1 MNKSIVVDGKIFKQK
16 EVKLSVSAPR
26 PGKQLI
32 GFDRSFMS
40 NRTEDGKPIDFDLI
54 KTHYSDL
61 RDGNETEICLQFG
74 MTRKVYTKIIPS
86 LNLEIVDR
94 TKRVHNFSAYV
105 PYDKW
110 HQHALNELIEAED
123 VETIKQWCV
132 IDCSFRHVPRPGIQ
146 KFLEVYESEN
156 ILEQIERAVNGL
168 IYKYSEDEQID
179 EFKSFKRQSVPAFE
193 KNVLSNKLVL
203 SNQPHFYRA
212 ENEKYITDFLWR
224 RKLIDNCKAFLYK
237 KEHELNDR
245 EMLRQIKIAGL
256 HNGFSQHNPLWM
268 RSIINKYNLRSVAD
282 PTAGWGHRLIGAACD
297 NVRYIGNDI
306 DPDTVTGI
314 NKIAKLIG
322 YENYTMFNH
331 DCSEFAPEEDYEGVV
346 TCIPYWTT
354 EMYFGEQTSTSK
366 YTTYEDW
373 LNIWWRKTIRLWA
386 KPSVRIFA
394 VMINNQFKEDIKR
407 VCIEEGLNFIEEIQV
422 GKKTNLNHFQRTA
435 QAKNEG
441 SSKKGEQYLVFGR
454 KT

>member
-1 MNKSIVVDGKIFKQK
+1 MNKSIVIDGIEFKQK
-16 EVKLSVSAPR
+16 EVKLSVSSPR

-40 NRTEDGKPIDFDLI
+40 NRTEDGKPIDFQLIEKQHPDLELGTGLSHTI
-54 KTHYSDL
+54 
-61 RDGNETEICLQFG
+61 R
-74 MTRKVYTKIIPS
+74 S
-86 LNLEIVDR
+86 LNLNILDR
-94 TKRVHNFSAYV
+94 TKRVHNFSAYASN
-105 PYDKW
+105 DKW
-110 HQHALNELIEAED
+110 HQHALNELIENDD
-123 VETIKQWCV
+123 VEMIRRWCITDPYIRSKCSEV
-132 IDCSFRHVPRPGIQ
+132 MNANSSFRI
-146 KFLEVYESEN
+146 LEVYESEN
-156 ILEQIERAVNGL
+156 ILEQIDRAVNGL
-168 IYKYSEDEQID
+168 IYKYSEEEQVA

-212 ENEKYITDFLWR
+212 ENEKYINDFLWR

-237 KEHELNDR
+237 KEHELNDK

-268 RSIINKYNLRSVAD
+268 RSIINKYDLKSVAD
-282 PTAGWGHRLIGAACD
+282 PTAGWGHRLIGSACD

-322 YENYTMFNH
+322 YENYTMFNY